1 MERYTHTHAGMVQ
14 SLAGDDVKLEANGI
28 YQTISSRFF
37 LRISRG
43 LRVMAPFPSASDNI
57 AEYRMLYPYFMMSR
71 ELTDVEGK
79 VDRISLAVPVLQH
92 LDSAPSL

>member
-1 MERYTHTHAGMVQ
+1 
-14 SLAGDDVKLEANGI
+14 
-28 YQTISSRFF
+28 
-37 LRISRG
+37 
-43 LRVMAPFPSASDNI
+43 MAPFPSASDNI